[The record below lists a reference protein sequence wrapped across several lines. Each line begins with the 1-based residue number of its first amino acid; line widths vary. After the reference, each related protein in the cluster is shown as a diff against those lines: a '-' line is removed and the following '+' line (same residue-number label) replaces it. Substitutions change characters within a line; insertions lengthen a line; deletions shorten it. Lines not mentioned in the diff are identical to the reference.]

1 MAPARRKRRRGET
14 TLVRGPDGA
23 LYLLAETELPLKLTE
38 NEAHKLTRVLKDA
51 EKKLTDV
58 LKNEIP
64 RCEFGGSNFV
74 RVVVPDVFL

>member
-1 MAPARRKRRRGET
+1 MARAKRKLRRGET

-23 LYLLAETELPLKLTE
+23 LYLLTETEPPLKLTE
-38 NEAHKLTRVLKDA
+38 IEARKLTRILKDA
-51 EKKLTDV
+51 EKKLTKV

-64 RCEFGGSNFV
+64 RCDFGGSNFV